1 MTLRLGIIGSGGMGL
16 TWAEAGARYLGDRA
30 AIVAF
35 AGGSKVHELASR
47 YAADAEPSVE
57 ALLARPDI
65 DAIVVT
71 SPQPHH
77 HEHVL
82 AAAAAGKHILCE
94 KPMAATLTEADEM
107 IAAAERAG
115 VTLGVV
121 SQHRF
126 RPTPLA
132 AKGLIAAGVIG
143 EVRMAQVR
151 GLMPP
156 WDMPRRNLPWAD
168 LGAHLC
174 DILCW
179 LVGSEVAKVAAQ
191 FHDFGPGDPSGQTA
205 FVIVRFE
212 SGALAHIWFSYE
224 ITEPG
229 LGSIMQFLVTGSKGM
244 IDLDSY
250 AACRLGNED
259 GWTTIAEQQPPDPHD
274 ALDPLRMEQYAN
286 QLGDFVDSVHEGR
299 APLVSARDGRA
310 TMALLEAAMRSARTG
325 TFVAPER

>member
-1 MTLRLGIIGSGGMGL
+1 MTVRLGIIGSGGMGL
-16 TWAEAGARYLGDRA
+16 TWAEAGARYLDDRA
-30 AIVAF
+30 SIVAF
-35 AGGSKVHELASR
+35 AGGSKVDALAAQYR
-47 YAADAEPSVE
+47 AVAEPSVE
-57 ALLARPDI
+57 ALLARPDV
-65 DAIVVT
+65 DAIVIT
-71 SPQPHH
+71 SPQPFH

-94 KPMAATLTEADEM
+94 KPMAATLAQADEM

-132 AKGLIAAGVIG
+132 AKRLIEDGAIG

-156 WDMPRRNLPWAD
+156 WDMPRANLPWAD

-174 DILCW
+174 DILRW
-179 LVGSEVAKVAAQ
+179 LVGSEVALVASQ
-191 FHDFGPGDPSGQTA
+191 FHDYGPGDPPGQTA
-205 FVIVRFE
+205 FTIVRFE

-229 LGSIMQFLVTGSKGM
+229 LGSIMQFLVTGSTGM

-250 AACRLGNED
+250 ATCRLGNGD
-259 GWTTIAEQQPPDPHD
+259 GWTTIAEQTPPDPND
-274 ALDPLRMEQYAN
+274 ALDPRRMEQYAN
-286 QLGDFVDSVHEGR
+286 QLADFVDAVR
-299 APLVSARDGRA
+299 DNRRPLVSAHDGRA

-325 TFVAPER
+325 TFTTPE